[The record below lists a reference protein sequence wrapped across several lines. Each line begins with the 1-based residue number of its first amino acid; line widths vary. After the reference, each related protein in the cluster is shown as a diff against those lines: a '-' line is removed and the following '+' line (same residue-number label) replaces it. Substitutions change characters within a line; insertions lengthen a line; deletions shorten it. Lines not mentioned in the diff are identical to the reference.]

1 MSLYN
6 LMRTSVSGMNAQANR
21 LSTVADNIANS
32 DTVGYKRKSV
42 AFSTLVVPGTKAQYS
57 SGSVVTSVREAIAL
71 QGVLSYT
78 SSITDLAIDG
88 KGFFVVHDS
97 SGTPYLT
104 RAGSFVP
111 DDEGRL
117 VNAAGFYLTGYS
129 YANGI
134 PSAVANGFEGLEMV
148 SINNTDLAA
157 TPTTFGEFVANLPQ
171 AADIVTGDLPSSN
184 LATAEFSEKSS
195 LVVYDNFGGRVVLDI
210 YFTKTADN
218 NWEVAVYNQA
228 DAAPD
233 TSFPY
238 ASGPMATQTLT
249 FDPANGRLDG
259 GSASNIVFNVP
270 DGSTVDINMADMT
283 QLATSYLV
291 TTTEV
296 NGNPPAFIE
305 SVTISE
311 DGILHASY
319 DDGTLQPLYRIP
331 LATVVSP
338 DLLDG
343 HSGNVY
349 TQSPNSGD
357 IHIGFANDGELGR
370 IASGAVEA
378 SNVDVADE
386 LTSMIQSQRS
396 YTANSKVFQTGSDLM
411 DVLVNLKR

>member
-32 DTVGYKRKSV
+32 DTVGYKRKSI
-42 AFSTLVVPGTKAQYS
+42 AFSTLVVPGTKAQFN
-57 SGSVVTSVREAIAL
+57 SGSVVTTVREAVSV

-78 SSITDLAIDG
+78 ASITDLAIDG
-88 KGFFVVHDS
+88 NGFFVVHDS
-97 SGTPYLT
+97 SGSPFLT

-111 DDEGRL
+111 DSEGQL
-117 VNAAGFYLTGYS
+117 VNSAGFFLTGYS

-134 PSAVANGFEGLEMV
+134 PSAVANGFEGLEVV

-157 TPTTFGEFVANLPQ
+157 TPTTFGEIVANLPE
-171 AADIVTGDLPSSN
+171 AATAVTGPLPSSN
-184 LATAEFSEKSS
+184 APTAEYTEKSS

-210 YFTKTADN
+210 YFSKTADN
-218 NWEVAVYNQA
+218 TWEVAVYDQA

-238 ASGPMATQTLT
+238 TSGPMVTDTLS
-249 FDPANGRLDG
+249 FDPANGRLAG
-259 GSASNIVFNVP
+259 GSASSITLNVP
-270 DGSTVDINMADMT
+270 DGEPVTIDMASMT
-283 QLATSYLV
+283 QLATNFMV
-291 TTTEV
+291 TATEV
-296 NGNPPAFIE
+296 NGNAPAFIQ
-305 SVTISE
+305 SVSIAE
-311 DGILHASY
+311 DGTLYASY

-331 LATVVSP
+331 LATVMSP
-338 DLLDG
+338 DLLEG

-349 TQSPNSGD
+349 TQGTESGD
-357 IHIGFANDGELGR
+357 IQIGFANDGDRGR
-370 IASGAVEA
+370 ISSGALEA
-378 SNVDVADE
+378 SNVDIADE

>member
-32 DTVGYKRKSV
+32 DTVGYKRKSI

-57 SGSVVTSVREAIAL
+57 SGSVVTSVREAIAM

-129 YANGI
+129 YDNGI

-157 TPTTFGEFVANLPQ
+157 TPSTFGEFVANLPE

-218 NWEVAVYNQA
+218 TWEVSVYNQA

-238 ASGPMATQTLT
+238 ATGPMATQTLT
-249 FDPANGRLDG
+249 FDPANGRLDAA
-259 GSASNIVFNVP
+259 SASNIIFNVP
-270 DGSTVDINMADMT
+270 DGSTVDIDMAEMT

-291 TTTEV
+291 TTTNV

-311 DGILHASY
+311 DGILFASY

-338 DLLDG
+338 DLLEG

-349 TQSPNSGD
+349 TQSPTSGD

-370 IASGAVEA
+370 IASGALEA